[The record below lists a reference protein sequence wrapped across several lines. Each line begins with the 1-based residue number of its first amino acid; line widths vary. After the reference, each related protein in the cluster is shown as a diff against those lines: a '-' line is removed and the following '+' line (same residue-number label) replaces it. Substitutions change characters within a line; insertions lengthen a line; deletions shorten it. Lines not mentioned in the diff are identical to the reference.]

1 MAAEKEKGKKRLIED
16 PLEKCTA
23 RVSIV
28 VVSLF
33 FLPRTTRLCTVT
45 TRVMMV

>member
-23 RVSIV
+23 RGSAL
-28 VVSLF
+28 SLYLYF
-33 FLPRTTRLCTVT
+33 FFQEQPVCVRLLLE
-45 TRVMMV
+45 